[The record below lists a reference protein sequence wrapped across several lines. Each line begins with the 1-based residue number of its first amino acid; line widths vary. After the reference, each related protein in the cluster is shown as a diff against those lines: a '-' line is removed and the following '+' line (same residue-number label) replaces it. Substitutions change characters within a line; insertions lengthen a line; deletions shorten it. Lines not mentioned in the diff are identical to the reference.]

1 MRNSSYPVLHLAHP
15 RPVAWNTILSAVSRA
30 LNLPLVPYSK
40 WIQTLKKSR
49 EGLSV
54 QQEADACQAN
64 PALRL
69 LDFFTGAKVDVVGE
83 ALGVPNMDLT
93 KAVKVAPALSE
104 DRLPQLNEVNV
115 SKWLAYW

>member
-1 MRNSSYPVLHLAHP
+1 M
-15 RPVAWNTILSAVSRA
+15 
-30 LNLPLVPYSK
+30 K
-40 WIQTLKKSR
+40 ESR
-49 EGLSV
+49 EGRSA
-54 QQEADACQAN
+54 QQEADAYQAN

-69 LDFFTGAKVDVVGE
+69 LDFFTNANVDAVGE

-104 DRLPQLNEVNV
+104 DNLPQLNEVDV